1 MTRLTDERRFFYERF
16 AADFD
21 ARMHPAE
28 VARRLEFVFEE
39 ALVGELT
46 GKTFLDAGCGTGL
59 FSAAAA
65 QRGARVTSMDIGP
78 ALLAEVAK
86 KCDSERVVGDVQA
99 LEFEDD
105 AFDVVL
111 STEVVEHTEAPVRAV
126 GELAR
131 VTRPGGVLVVTTPN
145 RRWRPL
151 VTLSSR
157 LGLRPYVGIEN
168 WMSFAE
174 LEAALRAAD
183 VTELT
188 IGGFNA
194 VPVRSAMVQRSLRQV
209 DRRGRGWAR
218 QAMVNMFAI
227 ARC

>member
-1 MTRLTDERRFFYERF
+1 MTRLTDQRRFFYERF

-28 VARRLEFVFEE
+28 VTRRLEFVFEE

-126 GELAR
+126 GELA
-131 VTRPGGVLVVTTPN
+131 
-145 RRWRPL
+145 
-151 VTLSSR
+151 
-157 LGLRPYVGIEN
+157 
-168 WMSFAE
+168 
-174 LEAALRAAD
+174 
-183 VTELT
+183 
-188 IGGFNA
+188 
-194 VPVRSAMVQRSLRQV
+194 
-209 DRRGRGWAR
+209 
-218 QAMVNMFAI
+218 
-227 ARC
+227 